1 MNPFKTTGFDNLI
14 GKGLVI
20 NASEIMLPAGS
31 TMIVDGQV
39 TVEKIMMIVDQQ
51 PGGLLDKIMPGP
63 DHKKTTLVT
72 NGQVTANGDVNV
84 SNMTITGQFNAK
96 VLICEGMLAIKSG
109 AKVEATEI
117 RYRSLTIEDGA
128 IVLGKMTHLDHVN
141 GEV

>member
-1 MNPFKTTGFDNLI
+1 MNPFKPTGFDNLI

-20 NASEIMLPAGS
+20 NASEIKLPAGS

-39 TVEKIMMIVDQQ
+39 TVEKIMMIADQQ

-72 NGQVTANGDVNV
+72 NGQVTADGDVNV
-84 SNMTITGQFNAK
+84 SNMTITGQLNAK

-128 IVLGKMTHLDHVN
+128 IVHGKMTHLDHVN